1 MKEKTLELLK
11 NKKYSELKLALN
23 DASPVDVAILLS
35 EMTKEDLL
43 LTFRLLSKDLAAE
56 TFVEMDSD
64 KQEILIGAF
73 TDKELKAVVDELYVD
88 DAVDIIEE
96 MPANVVKRILKHTDP
111 ETRKDI
117 NEILKYPKDS
127 AGSIM
132 TTEYVSLKKD
142 MTVFEAFEK
151 IRKTGIDK
159 ETIYTCYVTN
169 KNRKL
174 LGIVTAKDLMLS
186 QKDAV
191 LADIMK
197 TNIIYSTTLEDK
209 ELVAKKFEK
218 YDFLALPVVDKETRL
233 VGIITVDD
241 AVDVIQEENTE
252 DFAKMAAIQPSEDT
266 YFKTPIWQ
274 HSKNRIVWLLFLML
288 SATITGAIITKY
300 EEAFAAIPL
309 LVAFIPM
316 IMGTGGNCGAQSSTM
331 IIRGLALD
339 EIKIKDILKVTFK
352 EMGIAVIIGAIL
364 AVVNAI
370 RMRIQYGNDAL
381 ALDLAYVVGLTLLLT
396 VMIAKILGGTLPILA
411 KVCHIDP
418 ALMASPIITTIV
430 DIVSVMIYFGIA
442 TALLGG
448 ML

>member
-1 MKEKTLELLK
+1 MREKTLELLK
-11 NKKYSELKLALN
+11 NKKFTQLKLLLN
-23 DASPVDVAILLS
+23 DASPVDVAALLAEMEKEDILLI
-35 EMTKEDLL
+35 
-43 LTFRLLSKDLAAE
+43 FRLLSKDLAAE

-64 KQEILIGAF
+64 NQELLIKTF
-73 TDKELKAVVDELYVD
+73 TDKELKAVIDELYVD

-96 MPANVVKRILKHTDP
+96 MPANVVQRMLKHTDP

-127 AGSIM
+127 AGSMM

-142 MTVFEAFEK
+142 MTVMDAFEK
-151 IRKTGIDK
+151 IRQTGIDK

-174 LGIVTAKDLMLS
+174 LGIVSAKDLMLS
-186 QKDAV
+186 PRDA
-191 LADIMK
+191 LLSDIMK

-209 ELVAKKFEK
+209 ELVARKFEK

-252 DFAKMAAIQPSEDT
+252 DFAKMAAINPSEDT
-266 YFKTPIWQ
+266 YFKTPIWK
-274 HSKNRIVWLLFLML
+274 HSKNRILWLLFLML
-288 SATITGAIITKY
+288 SATITGAIITEY
-300 EEAFAAIPL
+300 EETFAAIPL

-331 IIRGLALD
+331 IIRGLALE
-339 EIKIKDILKVTFK
+339 EIRIKDIVKVMLK
-352 EMGIAVIIGAIL
+352 EIGIALIIGAIL
-364 AVVNAI
+364 ALVNFI
-370 RMRIQYGNDAL
+370 RMKIQYGNDSL
-381 ALDLAYVVGLTLLLT
+381 ASELAYVVGITLILT

-430 DIVSVMIYFGIA
+430 DIVSVMIYFAIA
-442 TALLGG
+442 TMMLGIV
-448 ML
+448 